1 MTVPLRYGL
10 ADTFLTEPEVSPPA
24 PFSAVASRILLSD
37 EPSRHFAII
46 GGADLLGAAPGYS
59 TGPVDTK
66 AYVRFNI
73 QQKPEETTFIV
84 YKMIYAT
91 VSAHAN
97 VFGYGSG
104 QLPPAA
110 PTLSTIL
117 PGGVG
122 IAEPRDPVSS
132 FVEPLRRL
140 TDQLLHKRPFE
151 APAKV
156 SVLAELALLRL
167 RERRDE
173 DIDQWARRLIDG
185 LPDADD

>member
-24 PFSAVASRILLSD
+24 SLSAATSRILLSD

-46 GGADLLGAAPGYS
+46 SGADLLGAAPGYS
-59 TGPVDTK
+59 TGRVDTK
-66 AYVRFNI
+66 AYMRFNI
-73 QQKPEETTFIV
+73 QRNPEQTTFIV
-84 YKMIYAT
+84 YKMIGAT
-91 VSAHAN
+91 LSAHAN
-97 VFGYGSG
+97 VFAYGSG
-104 QLPPAA
+104 PLPPAA
-110 PTLSTIL
+110 PSLDTIL
-117 PGGVG
+117 PGGFG

-140 TDQLLHKRPFE
+140 TDQLQRKRPFE
-151 APAKV
+151 APAEV
-156 SVLAELALLRL
+156 SVLAELALRRL